1 MIATY
6 KKLANMFDYIV
17 VVVTDDFDAR
27 KLACSPLVLRDSIF
41 VPVSESAW
49 NGAAGNGLGTL
60 FAIENASKAIGKDLV
75 DEVKRGKSVLIVHT
89 AGEGTRNLLTRT
101 VKNKSFIEVPNF
113 TLLEG
118 VIKQFQDF
126 AIPARILVTWGDQF
140 LLFKDSADE
149 IRKCAQKTHVMLFGL
164 KTKLTEE
171 IARTYGIQ
179 IVKCTDE
186 EGCELLD
193 FEDTRNYEMAKMKVQ
208 KWNGEVMVNMG
219 MFAMSGV
226 VAERMLDTF
235 STELAARTGKFNSD
249 ELWQT
254 WISAEYEASEWLRER
269 ERADQI
275 KNDLT
280 RADSRALIKSYPLSD
295 RTAWLDFGTNTSYY
309 KSVMKILDKDDVG
322 RRLRAFLGVDICSV
336 KSGCDI
342 LRSVYE
348 HAEFEEGE
356 VKNSVIANSTAKYA
370 QLEQAC
376 VLNSTLNR
384 IRGKR
389 CVIYNVVDYAEID
402 VEDCVLVDVFH
413 PIRGK
418 IRLKIRIGEEK
429 GAKEKWWHSCLSGND
444 YSLSAIAE
452 MLKGVSDDEKGDT
465 KKRFEYVAKTM
476 ISGDEQLKTKPFQG
490 LRVSPSGA
498 CGGTGG
504 ARDGQS
510 PQVERPFK
518 IKPFVENKPWGY
530 EFWCASPRNY
540 AELELEL
547 EHELTLDDLTLLFP
561 KQILSAGT
569 VSKRK
574 FPLIA
579 KIIKADENLSVQ
591 VHPDDAYANSMGD
604 AFGKEEAWHVLE
616 AARDAKIYLG
626 FEDVMRT
633 EDIQEAVNSN
643 EFLSYLHA
651 FDAHVGDTYHIPA
664 GVIHALG
671 AGTKVYEVSTAS
683 ERTFRIYDYNRGREL
698 HLKDAMNVLKLDEA
712 GLGKNLKR
720 EPELV
725 REERESEEYQLLRG
739 EHFEL
744 GRIKVNGEV
753 NISTGGRLCVVTGVQ
768 GRVTLKSKANVTEL
782 APPDTVVVPACVEK
796 FELEGE
802 GEVVCAHFN
811 DV

>member
-1 MIATY
+1 
-6 KKLANMFDYIV
+6 
-17 VVVTDDFDAR
+17 
-27 KLACSPLVLRDSIF
+27 
-41 VPVSESAW
+41 
-49 NGAAGNGLGTL
+49 
-60 FAIENASKAIGKDLV
+60 
-75 DEVKRGKSVLIVHT
+75 
-89 AGEGTRNLLTRT
+89 
-101 VKNKSFIEVPNF
+101 
-113 TLLEG
+113 
-118 VIKQFQDF
+118 
-126 AIPARILVTWGDQF
+126 
-140 LLFKDSADE
+140 
-149 IRKCAQKTHVMLFGL
+149 
-164 KTKLTEE
+164 
-171 IARTYGIQ
+171 
-179 IVKCTDE
+179 
-186 EGCELLD
+186 
-193 FEDTRNYEMAKMKVQ
+193 
-208 KWNGEVMVNMG
+208 
-219 MFAMSGV
+219 
-226 VAERMLDTF
+226 
-235 STELAARTGKFNSD
+235 
-249 ELWQT
+249 
-254 WISAEYEASEWLRER
+254 
-269 ERADQI
+269 
-275 KNDLT
+275 
-280 RADSRALIKSYPLSD
+280 
-295 RTAWLDFGTNTSYY
+295 
-309 KSVMKILDKDDVG
+309 
-322 RRLRAFLGVDICSV
+322 
-336 KSGCDI
+336 
-342 LRSVYE
+342 
-348 HAEFEEGE
+348 
-356 VKNSVIANSTAKYA
+356 
-370 QLEQAC
+370 
-376 VLNSTLNR
+376 
-384 IRGKR
+384 
-389 CVIYNVVDYAEID
+389 
-402 VEDCVLVDVFH
+402 
-413 PIRGK
+413 
-418 IRLKIRIGEEK
+418 
-429 GAKEKWWHSCLSGND
+429 
-444 YSLSAIAE
+444 
-452 MLKGVSDDEKGDT
+452 
-465 KKRFEYVAKTM
+465 
-476 ISGDEQLKTKPFQG
+476 
-490 LRVSPSGA
+490 SPSGA

-616 AARDAKIYLG
+616 AARGAKIYLG